1 MAEKMDVVSSSPESS
16 GEIIVTPKEQQTVD
30 TTAISPPDSQQR
42 SMPLSATG
50 SSLANSNGKRPI
62 QTISNGNDEV
72 EGNDHDER
80 KLLARAAHANL
91 AATAEMTSM
100 GNGAPGKP
108 GFSPTKTHPSGY
120 TWREQEQ
127 EPGYAWT
134 SKKAQDEYKRAA
146 DQMVHKESA
155 VRGM

>member
-1 MAEKMDVVSSSPESS
+1 MCREVLGHADS
-16 GEIIVTPKEQQTVD
+16 GVER
-30 TTAISPPDSQQR
+30 ALR
-42 SMPLSATG
+42 FAC
-50 SSLANSNGKRPI
+50 
-62 QTISNGNDEV
+62 DEV
-72 EGNDHDER
+72 VPRILRTPDEPTNPR
-80 KLLARAAHANL
+80 NRRV
-91 AATAEMTSM
+91 SIVVQ
-100 GNGAPGKP
+100 NGAPGKA

-155 VRGM
+155 VRGR